1 MGMIGTIGTL
11 GRAVRIAR
19 AVGVGPDLITA
30 GVPPR
35 TRRVIDL
42 LGPQILTQIEGRR
55 VADGAE
61 LHQALLNAAVA
72 AEGTAPRGAAYDRIV
87 DGLNRLPRPLMV
99 LGSMALFG
107 YGVADPAGFAR
118 RMAGLHQMP
127 EQMWWLLGAVVSLFF
142 GAREAHHFRLKK
154 AMEVLFPDDPATEN
168 AATEP
173 KKAGAEN
180 PIAATSFPS
189 PAPVAPEPAA
199 PPSASAGGS
208 APALPS
214 AASVADNPALAEW
227 LRLEATRG

>member
-1 MGMIGTIGTL
+1 MGMIGTFGTL
-11 GRAVRIAR
+11 GRAARIAR
-19 AVGVGPDLITA
+19 AAGVGPDLITA
-30 GVPPR
+30 GVPPLS
-35 TRRVIDL
+35 RRVIDV
-42 LGPQILTQIEGRR
+42 LGPRVLTRVEGRR

-61 LHQALLNAAVA
+61 LHQALLNSALA
-72 AEGTAPRGAAYDRIV
+72 AEATAPRGATYDRIV

-107 YGVADPAGFAR
+107 YGVADPAGFAQ
-118 RMAGLHQMP
+118 RMDGLRQMP
-127 EQMWWLLGAVVSLFF
+127 DQLWWLLGAVVSLFF

-189 PAPVAPEPAA
+189 PAPAAPEPAA
-199 PPSASAGGS
+199 PPAVAARGT
-208 APALPS
+208 APDLPS
-214 AASVADNPALAEW
+214 AAGVADNPALAEW